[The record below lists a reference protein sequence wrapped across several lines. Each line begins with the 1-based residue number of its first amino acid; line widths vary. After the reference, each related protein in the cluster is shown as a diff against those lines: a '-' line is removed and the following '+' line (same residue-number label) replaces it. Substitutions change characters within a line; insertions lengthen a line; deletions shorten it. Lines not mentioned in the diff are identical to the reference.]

1 MIGGFMGVYVSAFFS
16 GLMGSGADLMGHV
29 EQAKRLCL
37 TNRYL

>member
-1 MIGGFMGVYVSAFFS
+1 MIDSLMDVYVSVFS
-16 GLMGSGADLMGHV
+16 SDLMGSGADLMGHV